1 MFLNDFIFSQFEGF
15 FERETY
21 LKVRYKV
28 IILPTKLRKCSS
40 ADSLLGEFRRGE
52 KCEQILEFIMNE
64 ETICLTSILQFL
76 IETDLENLSTTRKV
90 SKNSSRIV
98 GL

>member
-1 MFLNDFIFSQFEGF
+1 M
-15 FERETY
+15 
-21 LKVRYKV
+21 KVRYKV
-28 IILPTKLRKCSS
+28 SIPPSKVREHLS

-52 KCEQILEFIMNE
+52 KCEQILEVIMNE

-90 SKNSSRIV
+90 SKNTSRIV